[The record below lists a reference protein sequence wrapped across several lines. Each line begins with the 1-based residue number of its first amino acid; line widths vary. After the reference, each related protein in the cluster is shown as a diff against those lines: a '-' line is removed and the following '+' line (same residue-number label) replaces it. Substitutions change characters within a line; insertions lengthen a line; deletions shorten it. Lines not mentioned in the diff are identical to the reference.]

1 MPIGVSLVMSA
12 PPRAP
17 QAQRKPRR
25 PSDQRVSLR
34 LPLSLA
40 ARLAALCELHPART
54 RAKILVDLLNLGL
67 AEVERA
73 SPPLTGQAPALP
85 HAGPP
90 PVYLLGGPF
99 PEFHHLLVKHHR
111 RLERELAAE
120 DSEIP
125 AAPDTY
131 DLNPDDA

>member
-1 MPIGVSLVMSA
+1 MPTR
-12 PPRAP
+12 PPAQ
-17 QAQRKPRR
+17 QAKSEPRR
-25 PSDQRVSLR
+25 RSDQRVSLR
-34 LPLSLA
+34 LPLPLA
-40 ARLAALCELHPART
+40 ARLAALCELHPDRT

-67 AEVERA
+67 AEVERGA
-73 SPPLTGQAPALP
+73 PPSTGPAPALP

-90 PVYLLGGPF
+90 PVYLLAGPF

-120 DSEIP
+120 DSETP
-125 AAPDTY
+125 AAPDAY